1 MSFRAAGVALV
12 LGAALIW
19 AVFVGGGATVLPCI
33 DKPSDPLC
41 VSIVFPTQASTGA
54 PPSGVPSTGTPTSSV
69 PDGSG
74 PIQPSQGLPQP
85 TDNVAYTFRD
95 EFNGTKLGRAWANH
109 WGTAKP
115 GRWSGS
121 QASVA
126 NGALTLTAEMTGSVW
141 EGALVD
147 TFRSFRQQYG
157 VFSARI
163 KVPQGRGLWATF
175 WLAEDW
181 AVSGTEVDVMEVC
194 ANVPGTH
201 DGNDATLVH
210 HIVHDA
216 TGDNSASQGERLPDL
231 TADWHVFSLDWR
243 RDAMIFSRDGLVV
256 WTLDDASKIPN
267 VPMAVILSLTTGSWC
282 GKPDATTPD
291 PSVMQVDWVRVTR

>member
-12 LGAALIW
+12 LGAALIV
-19 AVFVGGGATVLPCI
+19 AMFVWRGVTVQQCVDSPG
-33 DKPSDPLC
+33 DPLC
-41 VSIVFPTQASTGA
+41 ISVVFPTPAGGPAST
-54 PPSGVPSTGTPTSSV
+54 GVPSTGDPGSSL
-69 PDGSG
+69 PAGSG
-74 PIQPSQGLPQP
+74 SVQPTGGVPQP
-85 TDNVAYTFRD
+85 TDQVAYTFND
-95 EFNGTKLGRAWANH
+95 EFNGTTLGPAWGNH
-109 WGTAKP
+109 WGTVKP

-121 QASVA
+121 QADIA
-126 NGALTLTAEMTGSVW
+126 NGALTLTAETTGSVW

-147 TFRSFRQQYG
+147 TFRSFTQQYG

-181 AVSGTEVDVMEVC
+181 ALSGREVDVMEVC

-201 DGNDATLVH
+201 DRNDATLIH
-210 HIVHDA
+210 HIIHDA
-216 TGDNSASQGERLPDL
+216 NGDNSASKGERLSDF

-243 RDAMIFSRDGLVV
+243 RDAMNFSRDGIVV
-256 WTLDDASKIPN
+256 WHLDDTSKIPN
-267 VPMAVILSLTTGSWC
+267 VPMAVIFSLTTGSWC
-282 GKPDATTPD
+282 GKPDATTPN